1 MAAKSE
7 PAASAAPAAA
17 APGAPPAAAGS
28 KSWLPVIAALLLAPL
43 ATWAT
48 VEFVLMPRLQK
59 KLAAPVSS
67 ESAPAEA
74 VAAAHGGKEGK
85 DGKGAPGVNYE
96 FTNVVVN
103 LAGTMGTRYL
113 KTSFLVT
120 AVKGTDLKTMFE
132 ASKPRLTDVTLN
144 VLSALTLAD
153 LEEPGSKNII
163 REKLV
168 NAYNQALG
176 KKVAEQVYFSD
187 LRSSPGRRCAAAL
200 PCPTN
205 PINRPPP
212 IFSINPRLI
221 GCSRRR
227 PRPPPPNPRSCG
239 PTDSAAPPAL
249 RPKLSRMIF
258 GIRPSYL
265 KRNYDGYGCSTR
277 TSSATSQPD
286 SRSIYGW
293 NSG

>member
-7 PAASAAPAAA
+7 PAAPAAPAAA
-17 APGAPPAAAGS
+17 APAAPAAAGS
-28 KSWLPVIAALLLAPL
+28 KSWLPVIAALLLAPV

-59 KLAAPVSS
+59 KLAAPVSP
-67 ESAPAEA
+67 EAAPVE
-74 VAAAHGGKEGK
+74 AAASGHGGGHGGKESK

-120 AVKGTDLKTMFE
+120 GVKGADLKTLFE
-132 ASKPRLTDVTLN
+132 GSKPRLTDVTLN

-187 LRSSPGRRCAAAL
+187 
-200 PCPTN
+200 
-205 PINRPPP
+205 
-212 IFSINPRLI
+212 FVV
-221 GCSRRR
+221 
-227 PRPPPPNPRSCG
+227 
-239 PTDSAAPPAL
+239 
-249 RPKLSRMIF
+249 
-258 GIRPSYL
+258 
-265 KRNYDGYGCSTR
+265 
-277 TSSATSQPD
+277 Q
-286 SRSIYGW
+286 
-293 NSG
+293 